1 MKKRIFPLLFVLTI
15 LFSGFVVSPVTT
27 GPVIE
32 AEASSDFN
40 PFDSITMD
48 KDGVDIG
55 DTGGEE
61 LDFGG
66 IMDKYRNVLYVIAGI
81 IVATVF
87 FMLFFNL
94 YRLSTAGSNDRK
106 RHDAIS
112 GILFCGIAVA
122 LLGGFGV
129 VISIAFG
136 LFQ

>member
-15 LFSGFVVSPVTT
+15 LLSGFVASPVAT
-27 GPVIE
+27 GPMIE

-40 PFDSITMD
+40 PFDGITMD

-112 GILFCGIAVA
+112 GILFCSIAVA